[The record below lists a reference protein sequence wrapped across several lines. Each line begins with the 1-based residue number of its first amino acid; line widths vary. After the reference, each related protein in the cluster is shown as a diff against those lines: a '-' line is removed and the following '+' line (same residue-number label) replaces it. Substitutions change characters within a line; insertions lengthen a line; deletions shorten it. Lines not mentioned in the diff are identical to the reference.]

1 MAIALA
7 CEAIMVAVSEKL
19 NEIESRLSTVT
30 EVSRSESRQILAHVL
45 GCSHLDLIFQANEM
59 LSDETIEKIELIVEN
74 RLNRMP
80 LQYCLGVQN
89 FYGVD
94 FKVTPSVLI
103 PRPETE
109 VLVSYIEEYARG
121 KSGKLLDVGTGSGAI
136 VITLNQRLTAFECVG
151 LDISAEAL
159 KVAKENESLF
169 PNAKPIRWVLSDLFE
184 GIRED
189 EIFDIIVSNPPYI
202 PDQDRLEPEVFEH
215 EPHLALFGGL
225 DGLDFYRQII
235 PRAWHHLSEQGLLIF
250 EAGHDQCEAIESLLK
265 QHHYNHVGHFN
276 DLNHIPRFI
285 YGRKQT
291 LEVKNHV

>member
-7 CEAIMVAVSEKL
+7 CEAFMVAVSEKL
-19 NEIESRLSTVT
+19 NEIQRKLSAVT
-30 EVSRSESRQILAHVL
+30 EVSQSESRQILAHIL
-45 GCSHLDLIFQANEM
+45 GCSHLDLIFKANQM
-59 LSDETIEKIELIVEN
+59 LTKEEIEKIDLVVES
-74 RLNRMP
+74 RLSRMP
-80 LQYCLGVQN
+80 LQYCLGIQN

-109 VLVSYIEEYARG
+109 VLVSYIEDYARG

-136 VITLNQRLTAFECVG
+136 VITLNRRLPSFECAG

-159 KVAKENESLF
+159 EVAKENERLC
-169 PNAKPIRWVLSDLFE
+169 PNTRPIRWILSDLFE
-184 GIRED
+184 GIIET
-189 EIFDIIVSNPPYI
+189 ETFDIIVSNPPYI
-202 PDQDRLEPEVFEH
+202 PNQDKLEPEVFEH

-235 PRAWHHLSEQGLLIF
+235 PKAWHHLSEQGLLIF
-250 EAGHDQCEAIESLLK
+250 EAGHDQYEAIESLLK
-265 QHHYNHVGHFN
+265 QHHYSNIGHFN